1 MHTRARILYE
11 RIIYNNIYIY
21 ELVLSID
28 GTHGMYRTSLV
39 ALRIIMPNQSIHPLK
54 AQSAEQR
61 RREGL
66 CPIWSSAGSGGKRW
80 PLLPAFSVLLYECP
94 AAPLNP

>member
-39 ALRIIMPNQSIHPLK
+39 ALRIIYAKSINRNEEPGNRGTDPFNL
-54 AQSAEQR
+54 R
-61 RREGL
+61 
-66 CPIWSSAGSGGKRW
+66 
-80 PLLPAFSVLLYECP
+80 
-94 AAPLNP
+94 